1 MPTGTD
7 PDHRSLLD
15 LATEVAREAAELA
28 VDLRRRGVEVA
39 DTKSSPVD
47 VVTEADRA
55 VEQLIRKQ
63 VLGNRPEDGFLGE
76 EGDTVTGSSGVQW
89 VVDPIDGTVNYLYGL
104 PAWCVSVAATVDG
117 GTVVGAVV
125 APALGE
131 EYAAVLGGGAT
142 RNGVPLEVRP
152 VPPLAESLVGT
163 GFGYERSLRA
173 HQAASA
179 AVMLPRVRD
188 IRRMGSC
195 ALDLCAVGAGLL
207 DAYVEEGP
215 NAWDHAA
222 GGLVAREAGA
232 RLELWRT
239 PRDKDLVLCAPEGAW
254 DRFEGLVRECGFDA
268 AEPDAGTR
276 SATPS

>member
-1 MPTGTD
+1 MTPAMAAD
-7 PDHRSLLD
+7 PYHRALLD

-28 VDLRRRGVEVA
+28 VELRRRGVEVA

-55 VEQLIRKQ
+55 VEQLIRKR
-63 VLGNRPEDGFLGE
+63 VLGSRPDDGFLGE
-76 EGDTVTGSSGVQW
+76 EGDTVTGSSGVRW

-104 PAWCVSVAATVDG
+104 PAWCVSVAATVGED
-117 GTVVGAVV
+117 TVAGAVV

-131 EYAAVLGGGAT
+131 EYAGVRGGGAT
-142 RNGVPLEVRP
+142 RNGVPVEVRP
-152 VPPLAESLVGT
+152 VPPLTESLVGT

-173 HQAASA
+173 HQAECA
-179 AVMLPRVRD
+179 ALMLPRVRD
-188 IRRMGSC
+188 VRRMGSC

-239 PRDKDLVLCAPEGAW
+239 PRDKDLVLCAPVGAW
-254 DRFEGLVRECGFDA
+254 DRFAGLVKECGFDA
-268 AEPDAGTR
+268 DRPGSESR
-276 SATPS
+276 